1 MEIIVLFLTLIHII
15 YYLCD
20 VKDFISLSKPTYFMY
35 KKKETLREAMYS
47 RSLQV
52 DKKMDLNWLTKEYK
66 LTELDFKGT
75 FFKNWPIKLAGNTD
89 VLSLGRPDI
98 IEEVHRK
105 SLESGAD
112 IVTTNTIMS
121 QSLCQKKYGLN
132 EEKYVEFLNRA
143 SVRIAQFEA
152 NKMSAKTPD
161 KPRFVIGSV
170 GPTSKMLSKYGVGD
184 SDTIDA
190 TFDTLE
196 EAYIQQ
202 MKIMILEGVDA
213 IMVEGVTDTLNAKAA
228 ISAFMIVKDMYKHI
242 YHDFNGK
249 DYNPEIMLSALVME
263 DEKYTKSGQTRKAFI
278 NSVRHANP
286 LYVGFNCRGGDMTEL
301 STIPRQNDKYDSFY
315 HLSNMEALDIAPQD
329 IVISEACDV
338 RKNRVFEGM
347 VERHDREECLAMVR
361 KEIENKANVIK
372 INVDL
377 EWVDQKSDFHHI
389 IKAFEEDPII
399 SKAILML
406 SSSNFEVLEYALK
419 NAQGRCLVDTSLLST
434 DPNKRKEQ
442 LDTIFRLGGEAFGN

>member
-1 MEIIVLFLTLIHII
+1 
-15 YYLCD
+15 
-20 VKDFISLSKPTYFMY
+20 MY

-112 IVTTNTIMS
+112 IVTTNTVMS
-121 QSLCQKKYGLN
+121 QSLCQKKYGLG
-132 EEKYVEFLNRA
+132 EERYVEFLNRA

-161 KPRFVIGSV
+161 KPRYVIGSV

-196 EAYIQQ
+196 EAYMQQ

-213 IMVEGVTDTLNAKAA
+213 VMVEGVTDTLNASSFVPVGAGA
-228 ISAFMIVKDMYKHI
+228 IPTGEILPVKGTEF
-242 YHDFNGK
+242 DFTKSKKISKDIGNKNNEQIKQVGGFDHNWIIDGWKNNGK
-249 DYNPEIMLSALVME
+249 LILAAVAE
-263 DEKYTKSGQTRKAFI
+263 DDKSGRKLECYTDLPGVQFYAGNFI
-278 NSVRHANP
+278 GSNIGKQGYKNCKRKGFCLETQYYPNSANVKSFP
-286 LYVGFNCRGGDMTEL
+286 QPIFDSKT
-301 STIPRQNDKYDSFY
+301 PYDSTTVYKFT
-315 HLSNMEALDIAPQD
+315 
-329 IVISEACDV
+329 
-338 RKNRVFEGM
+338 
-347 VERHDREECLAMVR
+347 
-361 KEIENKANVIK
+361 
-372 INVDL
+372 
-377 EWVDQKSDFHHI
+377 W
-389 IKAFEEDPII
+389 
-399 SKAILML
+399 
-406 SSSNFEVLEYALK
+406 
-419 NAQGRCLVDTSLLST
+419 
-434 DPNKRKEQ
+434 
-442 LDTIFRLGGEAFGN
+442 